1 VNATGP
7 TRAAFLRMLAG
18 GVFVAGQAPAAEPSR
33 SHDAMPS
40 TVISTRPIPS
50 TGEAMPVIGLGTWQV
65 FDIGTDQA
73 ARQPLREV
81 LRLLL
86 DGGGKMIDTSPM
98 YGRAEAVTGDLLAEM
113 GSRQRAFLATKVWTT
128 GRERGIDQMRR
139 SAQLLRTEV
148 IDLIQI
154 HNLVDWRTH
163 LATLRQMKKEG
174 RVRYVGI
181 THYTTGALPD
191 LARILQTEPGIDF
204 VQFGYSLATRAA
216 ETELLPVAAER
227 GVAVIANQPFEQ
239 GSLFRRLRGR
249 ALPEWAGEFDC
260 TSWAQLFLK
269 YLLAEPAVTCVIPA
283 TGNPAHMKDNLG
295 AGFGRLPDARQRQQI
310 RQLWETA

>member
-1 VNATGP
+1 MNATGP

-18 GVFVAGQAPAAEPSR
+18 GMFVAGRAPAAEPGR

-40 TVISTRPIPS
+40 TVILTRPIPS

-65 FDIGTDQA
+65 FDIGIDRA

-98 YGRAEAVTGDLLAEM
+98 YGRAEAVTGDLLAEV

-139 SAQLLRTEV
+139 SAQLLCPEV

-163 LATLRQMKKEG
+163 LATLRQMKEEG

-181 THYTTGALPD
+181 THYTTEALPD

-204 VQFGYSLATRAA
+204 VQFGYSLATRAP

-239 GSLFRRLRGR
+239 GSLFRRVRGR